1 MKDILITGGAGK
13 IGYNL
18 VLKLLDSKYNITVL
32 DLKSKKSEKTL
43 SKVAD
48 KIKIVYGDIEDKN
61 LVMDLVKKNDIV
73 VDYAGIMPPFAN
85 IDSSIANST
94 NYVGTKNIV
103 DAILEVNPDCIYY
116 YMSFISVYGTS
127 DKKQRRIT
135 VDTESNHP
143 EDPFSVSLIRSEDYI
158 RSNLKKYVIMRMPIV
173 LTKKNYFINHMAF
186 DRRFDFIDTSDLND
200 IVIGLLRTKKS
211 FGKTYN
217 ISGFKANS
225 NIFYLNLYKSCGK
238 LKYVINRDY
247 YGDYDDFEEVEDI
260 VKIKYTTA
268 NSYFKKLK
276 DNTNPIIRIFRQLFY
291 LPLYLKIKRDNK

>member
-18 VLKLLDSKYNITVL
+18 VLKLLNSKYNITVL
-32 DLKSKKSEKTL
+32 DLLSKKSEKML
-43 SKVAD
+43 SKISD

-61 LVMDLVKKNDIV
+61 LVMDLIKKNDIV

-85 IDSSIANST
+85 LDPSIANST
-94 NYVGTKNIV
+94 NFIGTKNIV

-116 YMSFISVYGTS
+116 YMSFVSVYGET

-143 EDPFSVSLIRSEDYI
+143 EDAFSVSLIRSEEYI

-186 DRRFDFIDTSDLND
+186 DRRFDFIDVSDLNE
-200 IVIGLLRTKKS
+200 IIIGLLRTKKS

-225 NIFYLNLYKSCGK
+225 NIFYKNLYKSSGS
-238 LKYVINRDY
+238 LKYVIKRDY

-268 NSYFKKLK
+268 NSYFKALK
-276 DNTNPIIRIFRQLFY
+276 EKTNPIIRLARQIFY
-291 LPLYLKIKRDNK
+291 LPLYIKIRRLDK

>member
-18 VLKLLDSKYNITVL
+18 VLKLLNSKYNITVL
-32 DLKSKKSEKTL
+32 DLLSKRSEKML
-43 SKVAD
+43 SKIGD

-61 LVMDLVKKNDIV
+61 LVMDLIKKNDIV

-85 IDSSIANST
+85 IDPSIANST
-94 NYVGTKNIV
+94 NYIGTKNIV

-116 YMSFISVYGTS
+116 YMSFISVYGETK
-127 DKKQRRIT
+127 KKQRRIT
-135 VDTESNHP
+135 IDTESNHP
-143 EDPFSVSLIRSEDYI
+143 EDAFTVSLIRSEEYI
-158 RSNLKKYVIMRMPIV
+158 RSNLKKYVILRMPIV
-173 LTKKNYFINHMAF
+173 LTKKNYFISHMSF

-200 IVIGLLRTKKS
+200 IIIGLLRTKKS
-211 FGKTYN
+211 FGKIYN

-225 NIFYLNLYKSCGK
+225 NIFYTNLYKSSGK

-260 VKIKYTTA
+260 VKIQYTTA
-268 NSYFKKLK
+268 NTYFKRLK
-276 DNTNPIIRIFRQLFY
+276 DNTNPIIRVIRQLFY
-291 LPLYLKIKRDNK
+291 LPLYIKIRRTDK